1 MFVINANQ
9 SQVLSVNV
17 EYSLDYFLFYLPDL
31 NGKMF
36 YADADYSNIPRCLD
50 FTIQENA
57 TEDLLNGVVS
67 LPIAGDYYCKIYN
80 TTSKTLEL
88 PTSEPIWRGLFRVF
102 RSSTTIIKNT
112 IGVTY
117 VGYDPR

>member
-1 MFVINANQ
+1 MFIINANQ